1 MKTVTLKTIR
11 TVDIKPKVKKT
22 PNRPMKKTGLS
33 KSDPDYYSKI
43 GAISAERRQISSEQF
58 AEWARLSHP
67 RKKGHQGGRKKMDE
81 SALVKPG
88 RNLRTAV
95 DN

>member
-11 TVDIKPKVKKT
+11 TVDIKPKIKKT

-33 KSDPDYYSKI
+33 KSDPNYFQKI
-43 GAISAERRQISSEQF
+43 GIISAEKRKISSEQF
-58 AEWARLSHP
+58 REWAKLSHP
-67 RKKGHQGGRKKMDE
+67 RKPGHVGGRKKKDE